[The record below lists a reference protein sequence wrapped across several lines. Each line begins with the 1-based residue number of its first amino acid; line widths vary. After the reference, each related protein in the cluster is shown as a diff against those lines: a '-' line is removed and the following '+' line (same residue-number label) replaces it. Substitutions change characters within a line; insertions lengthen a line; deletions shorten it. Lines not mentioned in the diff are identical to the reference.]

1 MNIAIFASGSGSN
14 ALKIL
19 QHFESQTAHSVELIV
34 SNKPNAGVLKHSEQ
48 FNVAKAI
55 LTKAELNDKEAVLE
69 LLTTHQIDLVVLAGF
84 LLLIPEF
91 LVEAYPNAII
101 NIHPSLLPNY
111 GGKGMHGIHVHT
123 AVLQNKE
130 PQSGLTIHYVNA
142 EYDKGTSIL
151 QVATSTANCTLPE
164 ELAAKILRLEHKY
177 YPLVVEDV
185 ANELAS
191 KK

>member
-34 SNKPNAGVLKHSEQ
+34 SNKPNAGVLKHAEQ

-130 PQSGLTIHYVNA
+130 LQSGLTIHYVNT
-142 EYDKGTSIL
+142 EYDKGTPIL
-151 QVATSTANCTLPE
+151 QVATSTANCSLPE

>member
-34 SNKPNAGVLKHSEQ
+34 SNKPNAGVLKHAEQ

-130 PQSGLTIHYVNA
+130 QQSGLTIHYVNA
-142 EYDKGTSIL
+142 EYDKGTPIL
-151 QVATSTANCTLPE
+151 QVATSTANCTSPE
-164 ELAAKILRLEHKY
+164 KLAAKILRLEHKY